1 MLGAQGSDT
10 LAEAILKR
18 FTVPG
23 ERHTVG
29 EYADRIVAEATAPG
43 ASRAPDTSS
52 RVAASADGAKAFLG
66 VWHDP
71 WFGEVSVCP
80 AKRGVAFVAARSPAM
95 TGTLE
100 RVDGRYLVQWKDER
114 MDAEPWLDLSA
125 PDRLRLTKVDPDADF
140 SNDYEDLDFTRVRA
154 CP

>member
-1 MLGAQGSDT
+1 
-10 LAEAILKR
+10 
-18 FTVPG
+18 
-23 ERHTVG
+23 
-29 EYADRIVAEATAPG
+29 
-43 ASRAPDTSS
+43 
-52 RVAASADGAKAFLG
+52 
-66 VWHDP
+66 
-71 WFGEVSVCP
+71 
-80 AKRGVAFVAARSPAM
+80 M